1 MTNKILITGP
11 LGHIGSKLIHNLKPG
26 DYEEVVMID
35 NLSTQRYSSLFNLP
49 KGVRYSFYEEN
60 ILEADLHSLFRNID
74 KVIHLAAITDATS
87 SFEKRDEV
95 EEVNYLGTKKVV
107 EACIAEG
114 CKLIFPSTTSV
125 YGNQKELVDEDC
137 EKSELKPQSPY
148 AETKLKSEE
157 FISRMASKGKIE
169 ASIIRLGTI
178 FGTSKGMR
186 FHTAINKFC
195 WQAVLG
201 QPLTIWRTALD
212 QKRPYLGL
220 NDAVNCIDFFLNKEL
235 FDGGIYNVVTSNYTV
250 KQVIDFIKYFI
261 DDLQIDLVDN
271 KIMNQLSY
279 EVSTDK
285 IESLGFVFKDNL
297 GDGIEQTI
305 SLLRNSNLASEKN
318 N

>member
-1 MTNKILITGP
+1 MANKILITGP

-74 KVIHLAAITDATS
+74 KVIHFAAITDATS

-125 YGNQKELVDEDC
+125 YGIQKELVDEDC

-178 FGTSKGMR
+178 FGTSIGMR

-201 QPLTIWRTALD
+201 QPLTIWRTALG
-212 QKRPYLGL
+212 QKRPYLGIY
-220 NDAVNCIDFFLNKEL
+220 DAVNCIDFFLKKEL
-235 FDGGIYNVVTSNYTV
+235 FDGGIYNAVTSNYTV

-261 DDLQIDLVDN
+261 NDLQIELVDN

-297 GDGIEQTI
+297 GDEIEQTI

>member
-1 MTNKILITGP
+1 MKKIYW
-11 LGHIGSKLIHNLKPG
+11 N
-26 DYEEVVMID
+26 
-35 NLSTQRYSSLFNLP
+35 
-49 KGVRYSFYEEN
+49 
-60 ILEADLHSLFRNID
+60 ADLRSLFRNID

-87 SFEKRDEV
+87 SFEKKDEV

-107 EACIAEG
+107 EACIAED
-114 CKLIFPSTTSV
+114 CQLIFPSTTSV
-125 YGNQKELVDEDC
+125 YGTQKELVDEDC

-157 FISRMASKGKIE
+157 FISRMASKDKIE

-201 QPLTIWRTALD
+201 RPLTVWKTALN

-220 NDAVNCIDFFLNKEL
+220 NDAINCIDFFLKREL
-235 FDGGIYNVVTSNYTV
+235 FDGEIYNAVTSNYTV
-250 KQVIDFIKYFI
+250 KQVIECIKQNVEE
-261 DDLQIDLVDN
+261 LQIDFVND

-279 EVSTDK
+279 EVSTKK
-285 IESLGFVFKDNL
+285 IESLGFAFQDNL
-297 GDGIEQTI
+297 EDGIKQTV
-305 SLLRNSNLASEKN
+305 SLLRNSTSTSDKN

>member
-74 KVIHLAAITDATS
+74 KVIHFAAITDATS

-305 SLLRNSNLASEKN
+305 SLLRNSNWV
-318 N
+318 

>member
-1 MTNKILITGP
+1 MANKILITGP

-157 FISRMASKGKIE
+157 FISRMASKGMIE

-201 QPLTIWRTALD
+201 QPLTIWRTALN

-250 KQVIDFIKYFI
+250 KQVIDFIKCFI

-305 SLLRNSNLASEKN
+305 SLLSNSNLASEKK
-318 N
+318 

>member
-1 MTNKILITGP
+1 MANKILITGP

-74 KVIHLAAITDATS
+74 KVIHFAAITDATS

-305 SLLRNSNLASEKN
+305 SLLSNSNLASEKN

>member
-125 YGNQKELVDEDC
+125 YGTQKELVDEDC

-305 SLLRNSNLASEKN
+305 SLLRNSNWV
-318 N
+318 

>member
-1 MTNKILITGP
+1 MANKILITGP

-87 SFEKRDEV
+87 SFEKSDEV

-125 YGNQKELVDEDC
+125 YGTQKELVDEDC

-250 KQVIDFIKYFI
+250 KQVIDFIKCFI

-297 GDGIEQTI
+297 GDEIEQTI

>member
-1 MTNKILITGP
+1 MANKILITGP

-60 ILEADLHSLFRNID
+60 ILEADLYSLFRNID

-87 SFEKRDEV
+87 SFKKRDEV

-125 YGNQKELVDEDC
+125 YGTQEELVDEDC

-178 FGTSKGMR
+178 FGTSIGMR

-212 QKRPYLGL
+212 QKRPYLGIY
-220 NDAVNCIDFFLNKEL
+220 DAVNCIDFFLKKEL
-235 FDGGIYNVVTSNYTV
+235 FDGGIYNAVTSNYTV

-305 SLLRNSNLASEKN
+305 SLLSNSNLASEKN

>member
-305 SLLRNSNLASEKN
+305 SLLSNSNLASEKN

>member
-11 LGHIGSKLIHNLKPG
+11 LGHIGSKLIRNLKPG

-125 YGNQKELVDEDC
+125 YGTQKELVDEDC
-137 EKSELKPQSPY
+137 EKSELQPQSPY

-157 FISRMASKGKIE
+157 FISRMVSKGKVE

-201 QPLTIWRTALD
+201 QPLTIWRTALG
-212 QKRPYLGL
+212 QKRPYLGIY
-220 NDAVNCIDFFLNKEL
+220 DAVNCIDFFLKKEL
-235 FDGGIYNVVTSNYTV
+235 FDGGIYNAVTSNYTV

-261 DDLQIDLVDN
+261 NDLQIELVDN

-279 EVSTDK
+279 EVSCKKVLKEGFKFKGNLNKQIKKT
-285 IESLGFVFKDNL
+285 IELFK
-297 GDGIEQTI
+297 GI
-305 SLLRNSNLASEKN
+305 NK
-318 N
+318 

>member
-60 ILEADLHSLFRNID
+60 ILEADLYSLFRNID

-87 SFEKRDEV
+87 SFEKSDEV

-125 YGNQKELVDEDC
+125 YGTQEELVDEDC

-201 QPLTIWRTALD
+201 QPLTVWKTALN
-212 QKRPYLGL
+212 QKRPYLGIS
-220 NDAVNCIDFFLNKEL
+220 DAINAIKFFINRDI
-235 FDGGIYNVVTSNYTV
+235 FQGDIFNVVSSNYTV
-250 KQVIDFIKYFI
+250 QEVIDSIQKHVEEVEVN
-261 DDLQIDLVDN
+261 LVETQ
-271 KIMNQLSY
+271 IMNQLSY
-279 EVSTDK
+279 EVSTK
-285 IESLGFVFKDNL
+285 RIESLGFNFQDDL
-297 GDGIEQTI
+297 EQGIEETI
-305 SLLRNSNLASEKN
+305 KLLKN
-318 N
+318 ANNFSS

>member
-60 ILEADLHSLFRNID
+60 ILEADLYSLFRNID

-87 SFEKRDEV
+87 SFEKSDEV

-125 YGNQKELVDEDC
+125 YGTQEELVDEDC

-305 SLLRNSNLASEKN
+305 SLLSNSNLASEKK
-318 N
+318 

>member
-74 KVIHLAAITDATS
+74 KVIHFAAITDATS

-157 FISRMASKGKIE
+157 FISRMASKGMIE

-201 QPLTIWRTALD
+201 QPLTIWRTALN

-250 KQVIDFIKYFI
+250 KQVIDFIKCFI

-305 SLLRNSNLASEKN
+305 SLLSNSNLASEKN

>member
-11 LGHIGSKLIHNLKPG
+11 LGHIGSKLIHSLKPG
-26 DYEEVVMID
+26 DYEEIVMVD

-49 KGVRYSFYEEN
+49 KEIRYSFYEEN

-74 KVIHLAAITDATS
+74 KVIHFAAITDATS

-125 YGNQKELVDEDC
+125 YGIQKELVDEDC

-148 AETKLKSEE
+148 AETKLRSEE

-178 FGTSKGMR
+178 FGTSIGMR

-201 QPLTIWRTALD
+201 QPLTVWKTALN
-212 QKRPYLGL
+212 QKRPYLGIS
-220 NDAVNCIDFFLNKEL
+220 DAINSIKFFINRDI
-235 FDGGIYNVVTSNYTV
+235 FQGDIFNVVTSNYTV
-250 KQVIDFIKYFI
+250 QEVIDSIKKHVEGVKTN
-261 DDLQIDLVDN
+261 LVETQ
-271 KIMNQLSY
+271 IMNQLSY
-279 EVSTDK
+279 EVSTK
-285 IESLGFVFKDNL
+285 KLESLGFTFQDDL
-297 GDGIEQTI
+297 EQGIEETI
-305 SLLRNSNLASEKN
+305 KLLKN
-318 N
+318 ANNFSS

>member
-1 MTNKILITGP
+1 MANKILITGP

-60 ILEADLHSLFRNID
+60 ILEADLYSLFRNID

-87 SFEKRDEV
+87 SFEKSDEV

-125 YGNQKELVDEDC
+125 YGTQEELVDEDC

-201 QPLTIWRTALD
+201 QPLTIWRTALG
-212 QKRPYLGL
+212 QKRPYLGIY
-220 NDAVNCIDFFLNKEL
+220 DAVNCIDFFLKKEL
-235 FDGGIYNVVTSNYTV
+235 FDGGIYNAVTSNYTV

-279 EVSTDK
+279 EVSTEK

-305 SLLRNSNLASEKN
+305 SLLRNANLASEKN

>member
-74 KVIHLAAITDATS
+74 KVIHFAAITDATS

-125 YGNQKELVDEDC
+125 YGDQKELVDEDC
-137 EKSELKPQSPY
+137 EQSELKPQSPY

-157 FISRMASKGKIE
+157 FISKMASKGKIE

-178 FGTSKGMR
+178 FGTSIGMR

-261 DDLQIDLVDN
+261 DDLQIDLVDS

>member
-11 LGHIGSKLIHNLKPG
+11 LGHIGSKLIHSLKPG
-26 DYEEVVMID
+26 DYEEIVMVD

-49 KGVRYSFYEEN
+49 KEIRYSFYEEN
-60 ILEADLHSLFRNID
+60 ILKADLRSLFRNID

-87 SFEKRDEV
+87 SFERKDEV

-107 EACIAEG
+107 EACVAEG

-125 YGNQKELVDEDC
+125 YGTQKELVDEDC
-137 EKSELKPQSPY
+137 EKSELQPQSPY

-201 QPLTIWRTALD
+201 QPLTVWKTALN
-212 QKRPYLGL
+212 QKRPYLGI
-220 NDAVNCIDFFLNKEL
+220 NDAVNSIKFFINKEI
-235 FDGGIYNVVTSNYTV
+235 FQGDIFNVVTSNYTV
-250 KQVIDFIKYFI
+250 QEVIDSIKKYI
-261 DDLQIDLVDN
+261 KGVKINLVETQ
-271 KIMNQLSY
+271 IMNQLSY
-279 EVSTDK
+279 EVSTK
-285 IESLGFVFKDNL
+285 KLESLGFTLQDDL
-297 GDGIEQTI
+297 DTGIKETI
-305 SLLRNSNLASEKN
+305 TLLKHAN
-318 N
+318 NFSSY